1 MLCLA
6 AVTAVV
12 ERLEANMPN
21 AVFDMVRVG
30 RGMIVFWETIAPS
43 NACELHRFRRP
54 IGAGFCSPLVFGLR
68 LLRFNFIS
76 SHPLHST
83 SPSSDEDAPSTC

>member
-1 MLCLA
+1 VGVEEKARMLCLA

-43 NACELHRFRRP
+43 MHVSFTGSVGQSGPA
-54 IGAGFCSPLVFGLR
+54 SVLR
-68 LLRFNFIS
+68 WFLDFDF
-76 SHPLHST
+76 
-83 SPSSDEDAPSTC
+83 